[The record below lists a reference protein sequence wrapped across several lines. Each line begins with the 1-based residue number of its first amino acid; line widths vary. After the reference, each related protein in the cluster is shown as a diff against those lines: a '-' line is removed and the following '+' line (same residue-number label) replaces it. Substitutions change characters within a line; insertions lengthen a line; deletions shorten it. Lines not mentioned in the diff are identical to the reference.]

1 MIKLRLLGEIQ
12 LCATPPDGVEVDA
25 LLRQSKRL
33 ALLAYLASPAPGTW
47 HRRDVLLALFWP
59 ELDTAHARTS
69 LRNALHVLRRTL
81 GDAVLRTRGDEEV
94 SIDPALVQ
102 SDLAEVW
109 AALEGDRAED
119 ALAHY
124 GGELLVG
131 LFPPDSDGF
140 IRWLD
145 AERTRLK
152 VALSSAAGARVNELE
167 REGNVERAL
176 AVARRIVEINRD
188 DETLVRRLM
197 SLHEMSGDRAG
208 GLLAFE
214 SYRSR
219 LASDFD
225 AEPAPETVAIA
236 TRLRSAT
243 LLSVPPPVKRA
254 TLTPAPIPVPSAASA
269 SPAANRAVFVVATVA
284 VTALA
289 ISAAILWSALRPD
302 QRRSIGTIAP
312 LTADEGL
319 HVGTAISPNGR
330 LVAFAQGNPR
340 LLQIYITKIG
350 AGPPRRLTADS
361 GATELMPRW
370 APDNDQVLFLSRN
383 NAYVAPSIG
392 GAPRVVARGTPG
404 DGQVR
409 SASWSPNGDS
419 IVIVRNDSLI
429 VLRVG
434 DSGGRA
440 VGVARGRQLHS
451 CVWSPVGTWIA
462 CVAGNV
468 VELQPGPLFGN
479 AAPSAIVLIPSAGGN
494 LVELTDVSSR
504 SSSGCRNVQNKS
516 PAWSPDGKFLW
527 LVSDRDGAPNEV
539 YSVAIGRD
547 ARRPGPFV
555 RVGLTAESI
564 DLSAKRIAY
573 SWPVRRSDIWAVP
586 VPHDTVLAFSAA
598 GTPITSGTQL
608 IELLNATPDG
618 KWLVYDSDHD
628 GNADIFR
635 MPINADIFRTPMN
648 AARGQRLTDDPCPE
662 YGGVVSPDGRELVWH
677 RYVKGRRRLFW
688 RRLDSDSAREISFG
702 SGDQGVPRWSP
713 DGRSLLAWSHDTEE
727 GEVFVMHRD
736 ARGVWQ
742 PPAWSMQGGRLPGW
756 SPDGRA
762 IAFIAPHNGIATIPA
777 DSGAVRVVYRPR
789 PDTDDP
795 TANQLIWKD
804 PSTIWFIGSDR
815 HGRSGI
821 WSVAARGG
829 DPRLRVDFDDPSG
842 RANGPGFATDG
853 KRFFFA
859 LDERFS
865 NVRWAELVR

>member
-12 LCATPPDGVEVDA
+12 LRATPPDGAEVDA

-81 GDAVLRTRGDEEV
+81 GDAILRTRGDEEV

-102 SDLAEVW
+102 SDLADVW
-109 AALEGDRAED
+109 AALRADRPED
-119 ALAHY
+119 AMAHY
-124 GGELLVG
+124 GGELLIG

-145 AERTRLK
+145 TERTRLK
-152 VALSSAAGARVNELE
+152 VALSSAAAARVNDLE

-176 AVARRIVEINRD
+176 SVARRIVEINRD

-208 GLLAFE
+208 ALQAFE
-214 SYRSR
+214 SYRAR

-243 LLSVPPPVKRA
+243 PLATPPPVRRA
-254 TLTPAPIPVPSAASA
+254 SLAPAPAPSAGSV
-269 SPAANRAVFVVATVA
+269 SPAAKPTVLTVSTVA
-284 VTALA
+284 VAALA
-289 ISAAILWSALRPD
+289 IGAAILWSALRPD
-302 QRRSIGTIAP
+302 HPTSIGKSAP

-319 HVGTAISPNGR
+319 QIEAAISSNGR
-330 LVAFAQGNPR
+330 LVAFAKGNPR
-340 LLQIYITKIG
+340 LLQIYVKKIG
-350 AGPPRRLTADS
+350 GGPPWRLTGDS
-361 GATELMPRW
+361 SATELMPRW

-404 DGQVR
+404 NGQVR
-409 SASWSPNGDS
+409 SASWSPKGDS
-419 IVIVRNDSLI
+419 IAIVRNDSLI
-429 VLRVG
+429 ASLPVAGSGSRV
-434 DSGGRA
+434 

-462 CVAGNV
+462 CVAGNLV
-468 VELQPGPLFGN
+468 ALQPGPLFGN
-479 AAPSAIVLIPSAGGN
+479 PAPSAIVLFPSAGGN
-494 LVELTDVSSR
+494 LVELT
-504 SSSGCRNVQNKS
+504 GNEFQNKS

-527 LVSDRDGAPNEV
+527 LVSNRDGAPDEV
-539 YSVAIGRD
+539 YAVAIGLD
-547 ARRPGPFV
+547 GRRSRLPDNTCAPDPSGPFV

-573 SWPVRRSDIWAVP
+573 SVPVRRANIWAVP
-586 VPHDTVLAFSAA
+586 VPRDAVLAFSAV
-598 GTPITSGTQL
+598 GTPITSGTEL

-618 KWLVYDSDHD
+618 RWLVYDSNPY

-635 MPINADIFRTPMN
+635 MPINGGPPEP
-648 AARGQRLTDDPCPE
+648 LTDDPCPE
-662 YGGVVSPDGRELVWH
+662 YDGVLSPDGRELVWH
-677 RYVKGRRRLFW
+677 RYVNGRRRLFS

-702 SGDQGVPRWSP
+702 GGDQGVPHWSP
-713 DGRSLLAWSHDTEE
+713 DGRSLVAWSHDTEE
-727 GEVFVMHRD
+727 GAVFVMHRD

-742 PPAWSMQGGRLPGW
+742 PPAWTVQGGRLPGW

-762 IAFIAPHNGIATIPA
+762 IAFIAPHGGIATIPA

-789 PDTDDP
+789 PDSDDP
-795 TANQLIWKD
+795 TANQLVWKD
-804 PSTIWFIGSDR
+804 PSTIWFIGSDPR
-815 HGRSGI
+815 GRSGI

-829 DPRLRVDFDDPSG
+829 EARLRVDFDDPSG
-842 RANGPGFATDG
+842 RANGPGFTTDG
-853 KRFFFA
+853 KRFYIA